1 MSVAMS
7 VEGPD
12 LASLVRRLAE
22 TPPEFTD
29 EPRIAGS
36 GRVAVAAVVNDLLHL
51 HGARAPHA
59 ALAPFEGGGARA
71 DRNRL
76 ALVLV
81 IAWLLADDGL
91 RALDPGQPALLDV
104 LAGVA
109 QELAAV
115 PAHRYVDDAERR
127 EELARTVLARLGCH
141 PYGETPEQA
150 ADRLAAVSAAER
162 RRLLDASRAAERRA
176 REIREALV
184 RKAAEESADK
194 WTRE

>member
-1 MSVAMS
+1 MS
-7 VEGPD
+7 EPGPD
-12 LASLVRRLAE
+12 LESMVRRLAE

-51 HGARAPHA
+51 HGARAPQA
-59 ALAPFEGGGARA
+59 ALAPFEGGSARA

-76 ALVLV
+76 ALVLIV
-81 IAWLLADDGL
+81 AWLLADDGL
-91 RALDPGQPALLDV
+91 RALDPGQPALLDT

-141 PYGETPEQA
+141 PYGETPAQA

-176 REIREALV
+176 REIRDALA
-184 RKAAEESADK
+184 RKGAEESADK

>member
-1 MSVAMS
+1 MS
-7 VEGPD
+7 EPGPD

-22 TPPEFTD
+22 TPLEFTD

-59 ALAPFEGGGARA
+59 ALAPFEGVSAHA

-76 ALVLV
+76 ALVLI
-81 IAWLLADDGL
+81 IAWLLADDAL
-91 RALDPGQPALLDV
+91 RALDPGQSALLDA

-115 PAHRYVDDAERR
+115 PAHRYVDDADRR

-141 PYGETPEQA
+141 PYGETPEHA

>member
-1 MSVAMS
+1 V
-7 VEGPD
+7 
-12 LASLVRRLAE
+12 
-22 TPPEFTD
+22 
-29 EPRIAGS
+29 
-36 GRVAVAAVVNDLLHL
+36 
-51 HGARAPHA
+51 
-59 ALAPFEGGGARA
+59 PFEGVSAHA

-76 ALVLV
+76 ALVLI
-81 IAWLLADDGL
+81 IAWLLADDAL
-91 RALDPGQPALLDV
+91 RALDPGQSALLDA

-115 PAHRYVDDAERR
+115 PAHRYVDDADRR
-127 EELARTVLARLGCH
+127 EELVRTVLARLGCH

>member
-1 MSVAMS
+1 MS

-12 LASLVRRLAE
+12 LESLVRRLAE

-59 ALAPFEGGGARA
+59 ALAPFEGGSVRA
-71 DRNRL
+71 HRNRR

-81 IAWLLADDGL
+81 IAWLLADGGL
-91 RALDPGQPALLDV
+91 RALDPGQPALLDA

>member
-1 MSVAMS
+1 MS

-12 LASLVRRLAE
+12 LESLVRRLAG

-29 EPRIAGS
+29 EPRIGGS
-36 GRVAVAAVVNDLLHL
+36 GRVAVAAVVNDLLYL

-59 ALAPFEGGGARA
+59 ALAPFEGGSVRA

-76 ALVLV
+76 ALVLI

-91 RALDPGQPALLDV
+91 RALDPGQPALLDA

-109 QELAAV
+109 RELAAV

-127 EELARTVLARLGCH
+127 EELARTVVARLGCH

-150 ADRLAAVSAAER
+150 GDRLAAVSAAER